1 MKIDVHSHFVVEECS
16 QRLSSRHDG
25 RNIVQEASGQDSG
38 KWNVELFKTLRDKLS
53 DVPTRLKDMD
63 QGGIDIQ
70 VLSPPPYM
78 LYYWADIETGAALSK
93 MQNDRIS
100 EICRQYP
107 SRFIGMGTVPLQDVA
122 LANQELERMARV
134 LNLRGVIISS
144 NVNGKDL
151 DDKALYPFFE
161 KAESLGVLIFIH
173 PHDTAAAQRMQ
184 NYYLTNLLGNPLD
197 TAIAGSRIIL
207 SGLLAKLPR
216 LKIFLAH
223 GGGHLPYVM
232 GRIHQGYIVR
242 PECRKEISRPPWDYF
257 RSLYFDTITHDRS
270 TLEYLIHVS
279 GSGQVL
285 MGTDYPYDMAE
296 RDPVGFVS
304 NLAIPEADKKKILG
318 ENLRGILGV

>member
-1 MKIDVHSHFVVEECS
+1 MKIDAHSHFVVEECS

-63 QGGIDIQ
+63 QGGIRHSGP
-70 VLSPPPYM
+70 SPPPYM

-93 MQNDRIS
+93 IQNDRIS

-107 SRFIGMGTVPLQDVA
+107 SRFIGMGTVPLQDVG

-134 LNLRGVIISS
+134 LNLRGVIITS

-151 DDKALYPFFE
+151 DDKVFYPFFE

-184 NYYLTNLLGNPLD
+184 HYYLTNLLGNPLD
-197 TAIAGSRIIL
+197 TAIAGSRDHFPRRAH
-207 SGLLAKLPR
+207 SKNCLASRSFLPTAVD
-216 LKIFLAH
+216 ISPTSWAAFIMVTSCA
-223 GGGHLPYVM
+223 PNA
-232 GRIHQGYIVR
+232 GRR
-242 PECRKEISRPPWDYF
+242 FRAPP
-257 RSLYFDTITHDRS
+257 
-270 TLEYLIHVS
+270 
-279 GSGQVL
+279 
-285 MGTDYPYDMAE
+285 GT
-296 RDPVGFVS
+296 
-304 NLAIPEADKKKILG
+304 ILG
-318 ENLRGILGV
+318 TSISIRSRMIGQPWNISFTSQEVDRC